1 VWMPLIYMHRGLLIE
16 VGITQDYV
24 KVSHVDYLPMLKGIE
39 ITDKKVND
47 TSTLVQEFISGVHH
61 DEFAPFVNIEMK
73 LCPTWDSPLDPRSER
88 RQIIEIKLI
97 VKADKGYIYA
107 IFRRDKPHNKTSSC
121 YSTPRI
127 ISKVRKSKL

>member
-1 VWMPLIYMHRGLLIE
+1 MHRGLLIE

-88 RQIIEIKLI
+88 RQIMEIKLI
-97 VKADKGYIYA
+97 VKADKGTYMPSLEKIS
-107 IFRRDKPHNKTSSC
+107 P
-121 YSTPRI
+121 I
-127 ISKVRKSKL
+127 IRQVHATVHHELLAK